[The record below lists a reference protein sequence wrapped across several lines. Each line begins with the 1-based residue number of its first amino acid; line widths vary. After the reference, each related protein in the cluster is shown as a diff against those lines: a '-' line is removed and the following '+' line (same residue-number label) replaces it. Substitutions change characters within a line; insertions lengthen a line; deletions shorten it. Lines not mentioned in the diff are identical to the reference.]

1 MSLAL
6 NEVFPQG
13 NPYLEALGV
22 EVLEYGGDRA
32 VMSLLLK
39 PEFMNSWQVAQ
50 GGISMTLLD
59 VAMGLSARA
68 GVPDAKSSATV
79 EMSTSFLQ
87 PAGRAG
93 DTIVARGHT
102 YHRSTTMCFCQA
114 ELWQGERLVAKAM
127 GTFKLIRRL
136 DISRKLEHD

>member
-1 MSLAL
+1 MSLPIT
-6 NEVFPQG
+6 EVFPQG

-22 EVLEYGGDRA
+22 QVLEYGDDRA

-39 PEFMNSWQVAQ
+39 PEFRNSWQVAQ
-50 GGISMTLLD
+50 GGISMTMRD

-87 PAGRAG
+87 PAGHAG
-93 DTIVARGHT
+93 ETIGARGHT

-114 ELWQGERLVAKAM
+114 ELWNGQRLVAKAM

-136 DISRKLEHD
+136 DISRKLDHE

>member
-1 MSLAL
+1 MSLAMT
-6 NEVFPQG
+6 EVFPQG

-22 EVLEYGGDRA
+22 EVMEYGDNRA

-50 GGISMTLLD
+50 GGISMTMLD

-87 PAGRAG
+87 PAGHAG

-114 ELWQGERLVAKAM
+114 ELWNGERLVAKAM

-136 DISRKLEHD
+136 DISRKLDHE

>member
-6 NEVFPQG
+6 TEVFPQG
-13 NPYLEALGV
+13 NPYLQALGV
-22 EVLEYGGDRA
+22 EVLEYGDDRA
-32 VMSLLLK
+32 VISLLLK